1 MTRSQRLLTVLALNL
16 ALVAGLVAAGAV
28 AGSLAVLATGGDYL
42 LDAAAVGIA
51 LLAAR
56 LAGPSAEAART
67 VRPRGP
73 GQRRRADQRRVAA
86 RAGTAG
92 RRRGG
97 DPPGVRAP
105 RVSKGCR
112 CCWPAAWP
120 RW

>member
-56 LAGPSAEAART
+56 LAGRSS
-67 VRPRGP
+67 GS
-73 GQRRRADQRRVAA
+73 GQD
-86 RAGTAG
+86 G
-92 RRRGG
+92 
-97 DPPGVRAP
+97 
-105 RVSKGCR
+105 
-112 CCWPAAWP
+112 PAAWTRSAPP
-120 RW
+120 R